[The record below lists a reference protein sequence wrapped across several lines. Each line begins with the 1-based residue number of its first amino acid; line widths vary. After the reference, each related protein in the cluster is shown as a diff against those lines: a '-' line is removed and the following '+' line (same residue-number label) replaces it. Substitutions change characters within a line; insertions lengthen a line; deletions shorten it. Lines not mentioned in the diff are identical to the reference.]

1 METRF
6 RLKMLLSFNP
16 EDMRCLVCS
25 KGHQLSRKRRGEAS
39 LGNQERVVFFLP
51 DQGFPASLLR
61 GEDSVCPYVIR
72 MEYGKV
78 TEMVEL
84 FLRTVHTK
92 FVIAPG
98 SALVVSSVSQM
109 ATGGLADYIWDL
121 VA

>member
-51 DQGFPASLLR
+51 DQGFPASLLG

-72 MEYGKV
+72 MEYNKV
-78 TEMVEL
+78 TEMVV
-84 FLRTVHTK
+84 F
-92 FVIAPG
+92 
-98 SALVVSSVSQM
+98 
-109 ATGGLADYIWDL
+109 
-121 VA
+121 